1 MEQIELQKEPPL
13 DTLKDVE
20 NDDGS
25 FTFEWDPEDPLW
37 SWMNDISAEEITQ
50 IIENYA
56 TQVIKNEETNSI
68 VIDDSLTPE

>member
-1 MEQIELQKEPPL
+1 MENIELKKEPPL
-13 DTLKDVE
+13 DTLKVIK
-20 NDDGS
+20 NDDDS

-37 SWMNDISAEEITQ
+37 SWMNDVSPEEITE

-56 TQVIKNEETNSI
+56 NKVLENEEVNSI

>member
-1 MEQIELQKEPPL
+1 MEHIELQKEPPL
-13 DTLKDVE
+13 DTLKVVE

-37 SWMNDISAEEITQ
+37 SWMNDVSAEEITQ

-56 TQVIKNEETNSI
+56 NQVIKNEETNSI

>member
-1 MEQIELQKEPPL
+1 MEHIEIQKEPPL
-13 DTLKDVE
+13 DTLKVVE

-37 SWMNDISAEEITQ
+37 SWMNDVSAEEITQ

-56 TQVIKNEETNSI
+56 NQVIKNEETNSI

>member
-1 MEQIELQKEPPL
+1 MEHIELQKEPPL
-13 DTLKDVE
+13 DTLKVVE

-37 SWMNDISAEEITQ
+37 SWMNDVSAEEITQ